1 MRETG
6 GEFERIL
13 AQQDNANFFFNSENT
28 FGSFDT
34 RSDNK
39 GPEPEGVDIGV
50 INGRTYAFVALER
63 AGGVMIYDVTD
74 PANATFVGYKPPLP
88 PTAQPSP
95 DNAPETIKFVS
106 AADSPTG
113 TPLVVTANE
122 VGNATTVYAVATPIY
137 AIQGSGHTSALAG
150 QQRHDHRRRD
160 RHRYRWQP
168 RLLHSG
174 PERRRQRRDL

>member
-1 MRETG
+1 MITTYGGRGISIFKQNADGSIDEGARDRRRVRADPGAAAERELLLQRR
-6 GEFERIL
+6 ERVR
-13 AQQDNANFFFNSENT
+13 D
-28 FGSFDT
+28 GFDT

-95 DNAPETIKFVS
+95 DNAPETIKFIS

-113 TPLVVTANE
+113 TAARRHRE
-122 VGNATTVYAVATPIY
+122 RGR
-137 AIQGSGHTSALAG
+137 
-150 QQRHDHRRRD
+150 QRHD
-160 RHRYRWQP
+160 
-168 RLLHSG
+168 RLCG
-174 PERRRQRRDL
+174 R